1 MKKIIFL
8 TLTIFLLMTSC
19 PDLTTPK
26 GRLNPADE
34 NYEPELDPE
43 NELPSAVLNQEDIT
57 LGNGGSITLTVTAS
71 DPEEYA
77 LTFEWYVNEQLQAG
91 ETETSFL
98 FTAAPAAET
107 VYTITVKVS
116 DGRHTIE
123 VTVQV
128 TVQAPGANSAPVVSI
143 VESDQALLNGQS
155 LTLTT
160 DSSDPDGNIISYRWF
175 INDEEQTGAGSDTFT
190 VMFEP
195 STEAAYTVKV
205 EASDSL
211 LTDED
216 TIELTVAAPPMIEY
230 SDGGIWIELPPPDNK
245 AIDLAVLGGIIYTLG
260 HDNSVWYLNG
270 GWQWGGYSTPANGI
284 ALAFIDSVPCVYTSE
299 ADIFHKEG
307 ASWIPHVSG
316 TPSDGISITA
326 MDSTLYLL
334 GDDTLQYWDGS
345 WVPLTVPPGAVSIA
359 SENNTLILLMND
371 LDIQQLDGTWS
382 STGLTAPAGSFAL
395 SGDDDRYIIL
405 KK

>member
-175 INDEEQTGAGSDTFT
+175 INRKI
-190 VMFEP
+190 VN
-195 STEAAYTVKV
+195 VRK
-205 EASDSL
+205 
-211 LTDED
+211 
-216 TIELTVAAPPMIEY
+216 
-230 SDGGIWIELPPPDNK
+230 
-245 AIDLAVLGGIIYTLG
+245 IIFFIFP
-260 HDNSVWYLNG
+260 YLN
-270 GWQWGGYSTPANGI
+270 SLGI
-284 ALAFIDSVPCVYTSE
+284 
-299 ADIFHKEG
+299 
-307 ASWIPHVSG
+307 
-316 TPSDGISITA
+316 
-326 MDSTLYLL
+326 
-334 GDDTLQYWDGS
+334 
-345 WVPLTVPPGAVSIA
+345 
-359 SENNTLILLMND
+359 
-371 LDIQQLDGTWS
+371 
-382 STGLTAPAGSFAL
+382 
-395 SGDDDRYIIL
+395 
-405 KK
+405 